1 MAALSSG
8 DGSLARRLLS
18 ILVGAFLASGPAA
31 AFAGDGDAWW
41 SGDWYLKVGAAG
53 FVAPRYEGAKSYLLQ
68 VQPLISLGKAGQTVR
83 FSSRNDN
90 PSFAFFDNGPIRAGV
105 VGKLV
110 MPRNANDSADLKG
123 LDPVK
128 LGVELGGFVEAYP
141 TDWVRVRAEVRQGI
155 RSHDGVVADLSAD
168 AFTDLTPTVRLSAG
182 PRLSLASNGY
192 MDAYYKVD
200 GREAIRSGLAKYN
213 PNGGLQSA
221 GIGGAI
227 TWQATEKIEASA
239 FTEYKRLLGDVA
251 ESSLVRERGAKNQ
264 FLIGL
269 SSTYRFD
276 FTLP

>member
-1 MAALSSG
+1 
-8 DGSLARRLLS
+8 LLS